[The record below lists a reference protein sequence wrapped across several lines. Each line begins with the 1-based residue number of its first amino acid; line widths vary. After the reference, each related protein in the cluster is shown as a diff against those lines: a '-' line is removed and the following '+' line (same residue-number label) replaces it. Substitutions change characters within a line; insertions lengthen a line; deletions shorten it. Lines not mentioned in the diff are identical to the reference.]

1 MRLQTSLLLT
11 TAALMVAATPAL
23 AASTSRVSGAD
34 QGPRGPIYA
43 GAVAPMNRTIETR
56 LLPQM
61 AVLLD
66 KLLAEKRDMT
76 LDGVKVFEADDKFLP
91 GKIAIGLAYLVVD
104 TPRTDPKFAKYLAA
118 YRQIADLT
126 VDDPNDTW
134 GIYYYCQALW
144 MLKEAGLLDQA
155 VSPET
160 QAKLKAKL
168 DWRRFVRTD
177 DLTLINLPNNYYGVA
192 FSVARLRYRLGWE
205 DASASE
211 ALLGRTLEHYRKYS
225 GEYGFADETDGEGR
239 FDRYSVLLIG
249 EISHR
254 LIEAGMPATPEVRAW
269 LRRSVDLMLPRLNLR
284 GEGFEYGRSIGTYG
298 ETAFLE
304 VLTAAAKLDVLTPKE
319 KTMAYAFSSR
329 VAARYMDFW
338 FDPKMGSVNM
348 WEHGRRTDN
357 YRGKHRILGENLSLG
372 RQYIYTSAIW
382 DELGFKDKAPDPGY
396 AAWLNTLPK
405 RSVTWFARGKNDR
418 LVITLRDSTGGKG
431 GRVIGLPIINGGET
445 QHMHTP
451 YYPIPFSPGMLQGV
465 ADAEFPQLLP
475 RITLADGAQL
485 APLAYAAHV
494 KIDERGART
503 IVTYDQDQLDRLGQR
518 APVAD
523 DRFSVKTT
531 YVLEPGRIHRTD
543 VFTPKGAVPVKAVD
557 LAFASF
563 SGKAV
568 TKGGATTFGTGDV
581 TGFTVEGLSCSTRPL
596 ADDKAYRAPT
606 GAMTALT
613 SCTGGAVE
621 GRPITVSW
629 TIAYK

>member
-1 MRLQTSLLLT
+1 MRLRAFLFL
-11 TAALMVAATPAL
+11 TAALAVATPAF
-23 AASTSRVSGAD
+23 A
-34 QGPRGPIYA
+34 QRGPIYA
-43 GAVAPMNRTIETR
+43 GAVAPMNQTVEKR
-56 LLPQM
+56 LLPQT
-61 AVLLD
+61 AVLLH

-91 GKIAIGLAYLVVD
+91 GKIAIGLAYLIVD
-104 TPRTDPKFAKYLAA
+104 TPRTDPKFAEYLAA
-118 YRQIADLT
+118 YRQIADMT

-134 GIYYYCQALW
+134 GIYYYCQALL
-144 MLKEAGLLDQA
+144 MLQQAELLDQA
-155 VSPET
+155 VSPEALT
-160 QAKLKAKL
+160 KLKAKL

-177 DLTLINLPNNYYGVA
+177 DLTLISLPNNYYGVA

-211 ALLGRTLEHYRKYS
+211 ALLGKTLDHYRKYS

-254 LIEAGMPATPEVRAW
+254 LIEAGMPATPEVRQW

-304 VLTAAAKLDVLTPKE
+304 VLTAAAKLDVLTPEE
-319 KTMAYAFSSR
+319 KAMGYAFSSR

-338 FDPKMGSVNM
+338 FDPKMGSVNL
-348 WEHGRRTDN
+348 WEHGRRTDA

-382 DELGFKDKAPDPGY
+382 NELGFKDKAPDPGY
-396 AAWLNTLPK
+396 AAWLDKLPK
-405 RSVTWFARGKNDR
+405 RTVTWFARGANDR
-418 LVITLRDSTGGKG
+418 LVVTVRDK
-431 GRVIGLPIINGGET
+431 GRVIGLPIINGGDG
-445 QHMHTP
+445 QHQNTP

-465 ADAEFPQLLP
+465 ADGSFPQLLP

-494 KIDERGART
+494 KIGEQGART
-503 IVTYDQDQLDRLGQR
+503 TITYDQDKLDRLGGK
-518 APVAD
+518 APVGD

-531 YVLEPGRIHRTD
+531 YVLEPGRIRRTD
-543 VFTPKGAVPVKAVD
+543 VFTPKPGVAVKAVD

-563 SGKAV
+563 SGKAT
-568 TKGGATTFGTGDV
+568 TKGGTTTFKTGDV
-581 TGFTVEGLSCSTRPL
+581 TSFKVEGLTCTTKAL
-596 ADDKAYRAPT
+596 NDNKAYRAPT

-613 SCTGGAVE
+613 SCSGAAAA
-621 GRPITVSW
+621 GPITVSW
-629 TIAYK
+629 TIAYR

>member
-1 MRLQTSLLLT
+1 MRLRTSLYLT
-11 TAALMVAATPAL
+11 TAALLVATASPAFAATPSKAP
-23 AASTSRVSGAD
+23 A
-34 QGPRGPIYA
+34 QGPRGPVYTS
-43 GAVAPMNRTIETR
+43 VAPMNRTVEAR
-56 LLPQM
+56 MLPQM
-61 AVLLD
+61 AVVLD

-76 LDGVKVFEADDKFLP
+76 FDGVKVFEADDKFLP

-104 TPRTDPKFAKYLAA
+104 TPRTDPKFAQYLAA

-126 VDDPNDTW
+126 VDDTNDTW
-134 GIYYYCQALW
+134 GVYYYCQALH
-144 MLKEAGLLDQA
+144 MLREAGLLDQA
-155 VSPET
+155 VSPQT
-160 QAKLKAKL
+160 LAKLKAKL

-211 ALLGRTLEHYRKYS
+211 ALLDRTLDHYRKYS

-269 LRRSVDLMLPRLNLR
+269 LRRSVDLMLPRLNPR

-304 VLTAAAKLDVLTPKE
+304 VLTAAAKLDVLTPEE

-348 WEHGRRTDN
+348 WEHGRRTDA
-357 YRGKHRILGENLSLG
+357 YRGKHRILGENLSLA

-396 AAWLNTLPK
+396 AAWLDKLPK
-405 RSVTWFARGKNDR
+405 RTVTWFARGENDR
-418 LVITLRDSTGGKG
+418 LVVTLRDR
-431 GRVIGLPIINGGET
+431 GRVIGLPIINGGEG
-445 QHMHTP
+445 QHMNTP

-465 ADAEFPQLLP
+465 ADGVFPQLLP

-494 KIDERGART
+494 RIDEQGART
-503 IVTYDQDQLDRLGQR
+503 VVTYDQDRLDRLGQK

-531 YVLEPGRIHRTD
+531 YVLEPGRIRRTD
-543 VFTPKGAVPVKAVD
+543 VFMPKAGVSVKAVD

-568 TKGGATTFGTGDV
+568 TKGGATTFGAGDV
-581 TGFTVEGLSCSTRPL
+581 TGFKVEGLNCSTRAL
-596 ADDKAYRAPT
+596 KDEKAYRAPT
-606 GAMTALT
+606 GAMTSLT
-613 SCTGGAVE
+613 SCTGGA
-621 GRPITVSW
+621 GQAGPITVSW
-629 TIAYK
+629 TISYK

>member
-1 MRLQTSLLLT
+1 MRLRTSLLP
-11 TAALMVAATPAL
+11 TAALCLAVAAPAF
-23 AASTSRVSGAD
+23 AAAPD
-34 QGPRGPIYA
+34 QGPRGPLYA
-43 GAVAPMNRTIETR
+43 GAVAPMNQTVETR
-56 LLPQM
+56 LLPQT
-61 AVLLD
+61 AVLLE

-104 TPRTDPKFAKYLAA
+104 TPRTDPNFARYLAA

-126 VDDPNDTW
+126 VDDINDTW
-134 GIYYYCQALW
+134 GVYYYCQALL
-144 MLKEAGLLDQA
+144 MLREAGVLDQA

-160 QAKLKAKL
+160 LARLKVKL
-168 DWRRFVRTD
+168 DWRRFVRES

-211 ALLGRTLEHYRKYS
+211 GLLGKTLDHYRKYS
-225 GEYGFADETDGEGR
+225 GDYGFADETDGDGR

-249 EISHR
+249 EIAHR
-254 LIEAGMPATPEVRAW
+254 LIEAGMPATPEVRQW

-284 GEGFEYGRSIGTYG
+284 GEGFEYGRSIGAYG

-304 VLTAAAKLDVLTPKE
+304 VLTAAAKLDVLTPEE

-338 FDPKMGSVNM
+338 FDPKMGSVDM
-348 WEHGRRTDN
+348 WEHGRRTDT

-382 DELGFKDKAPDPGY
+382 NELGFKDKALDPGY
-396 AAWLNTLPK
+396 AAWLDRLPK
-405 RSVTWFARGKNDR
+405 RTVTWFARGENDR
-418 LVITLRDSTGGKG
+418 LVVTIRDK
-431 GRVIGLPIINGGET
+431 GRVIGLPIINGGES
-445 QHMHTP
+445 QHMNTP

-465 ADAEFPQLLP
+465 ADGVFPQLLP

-494 KIDERGART
+494 KVAGKGART
-503 IVTYDQDQLDRLGQR
+503 VVTYDQDRLDRLGQK

-523 DRFSVKTT
+523 DRFSVRTT
-531 YVLEPGRIHRTD
+531 YVLEPGRIRRTD
-543 VFTPKGAVPVKAVD
+543 VFTPKAGVTVKAVD

-563 SGKAV
+563 STKAV
-568 TKGGATTFGTGDV
+568 TRGGETRFGAGEV
-581 TGFTVEGLSCSTRPL
+581 TGFDVQGLTCATRPL
-596 ADDKAYRAPT
+596 DDEQAYRSPT

-613 SCTGGAVE
+613 SCTGGAPA
-621 GRPITVSW
+621 GGPITVSW
-629 TIAYK
+629 TLTYR

>member
-1 MRLQTSLLLT
+1 MRLRTSLLP
-11 TAALMVAATPAL
+11 TAALCLAVAAPAF
-23 AASTSRVSGAD
+23 AAAPD
-34 QGPRGPIYA
+34 QGPRGPLYA
-43 GAVAPMNRTIETR
+43 GAVAPMNQTVETR
-56 LLPQM
+56 LLPQT
-61 AVLLD
+61 AVLLE

-104 TPRTDPKFAKYLAA
+104 TPRTDPNFDRYLAA

-126 VDDPNDTW
+126 VDDTNDTW
-134 GIYYYCQALW
+134 GVYYYCQALL
-144 MLKEAGLLDQA
+144 MLREAGVLDQA

-160 QAKLKAKL
+160 LARLKVKL
-168 DWRRFVRTD
+168 DWRRFVRES

-211 ALLGRTLEHYRKYS
+211 GLLGKTLDHYRKYS
-225 GEYGFADETDGEGR
+225 GEYGFADETDGDGR

-249 EISHR
+249 EIAHR
-254 LIEAGMPATPEVRAW
+254 LIEAGMPATPEVRQW

-284 GEGFEYGRSIGTYG
+284 GEGFEYGRSIGAYG

-304 VLTAAAKLDVLTPKE
+304 VLTAAAKLDVLTPEE

-338 FDPKMGSVNM
+338 FDPKMGSVDM
-348 WEHGRRTDN
+348 WEHGRRTDA

-382 DELGFKDKAPDPGY
+382 NELGFKDKAPDPGY
-396 AAWLNTLPK
+396 AAWLDRLPK
-405 RSVTWFARGKNDR
+405 RTVTWFARGQNDR
-418 LVITLRDSTGGKG
+418 LVVTIRDK
-431 GRVIGLPIINGGET
+431 GRVIGLPIINGGES
-445 QHMHTP
+445 QHMNTP

-465 ADAEFPQLLP
+465 ADGVFPQLLP
-475 RITLADGAQL
+475 RLTLADGAQL

-494 KIDERGART
+494 KVAGKGART
-503 IVTYDQDQLDRLGQR
+503 VVTYDQDRLDRLGQK

-523 DRFSVKTT
+523 DRFSVRTT
-531 YVLEPGRIHRTD
+531 YVLEPGRIRRTD
-543 VFTPKGAVPVKAVD
+543 VFTPKAGVTVKAVD

-563 SGKAV
+563 STKAV
-568 TKGGATTFGTGDV
+568 TRGGETRFGAGEV
-581 TGFTVEGLSCSTRPL
+581 TGFDVQGLTCATRPL
-596 ADDKAYRAPT
+596 DDEKAYRGPT

-613 SCTGGAVE
+613 SCTGGAPA
-621 GRPITVSW
+621 GGPITVSW
-629 TIAYK
+629 TLTYR

>member
-1 MRLQTSLLLT
+1 MRPHGLLFLT
-11 TAALMVAATPAL
+11 ALVATPVAA
-23 AASTSRVSGAD
+23 
-34 QGPRGPIYA
+34 QRGPLYA
-43 GAVAPMNRTIETR
+43 GAVAPMNQTVEQR
-56 LLPQM
+56 LLPQT
-61 AVLLD
+61 AVLLH

-76 LDGVKVFEADDKFLP
+76 LGGVKVFEADDKFLP
-91 GKIAIGLAYLVVD
+91 GKIAIGLAYLIVD
-104 TPRTDPKFAKYLAA
+104 TPRTDPKFAEYLAA
-118 YRQIADLT
+118 YRQIADMT
-126 VDDPNDTW
+126 VDDTNDTW
-134 GIYYYCQALW
+134 GIYYYCQALL

-155 VSPET
+155 VSP
-160 QAKLKAKL
+160 QALEKLKAKL

-211 ALLGRTLEHYRKYS
+211 ALLGKTLDHYRKYS

-254 LIEAGMPATPEVRAW
+254 LIEAGMPATPEVRQW

-304 VLTAAAKLDVLTPKE
+304 VLTAAAKLDVLTPQE

-338 FDPKMGSVNM
+338 FDPKMGSVNL
-348 WEHGRRTDN
+348 WDHGRRTDA

-382 DELGFKDKAPDPGY
+382 NALGFKDKAPDPGY
-396 AAWLNTLPK
+396 ATWLDKLPK
-405 RSVTWFARGKNDR
+405 RTVTWFARGKNDR
-418 LVITLRDSTGGKG
+418 LVVTIRDR
-431 GRVIGLPIINGGET
+431 GRVIGLPIINGGDG
-445 QHMHTP
+445 QHQNTP

-465 ADAEFPQLLP
+465 ADGAFPQLLP

-494 KIDERGART
+494 KVAEQGART
-503 IVTYDQDQLDRLGQR
+503 TVTYDQDQLDRLGGK

-531 YVLEPGRIHRTD
+531 YVLEPGRIRRTD
-543 VFTPKGAVPVKAVD
+543 VFTPKPGILGKDGAVKAVD

-563 SGKAV
+563 SGKAT
-568 TKGGATTFGTGDV
+568 TKGGATTFATGDV
-581 TGFTVEGLSCSTRPL
+581 TGFMVEGLNCSTRAL
-596 ADDKAYRAPT
+596 ADEKAYRSPT
-606 GAMTALT
+606 GAMTSLT
-613 SCTGGAVE
+613 SCTDAAGTSG
-621 GRPITVSW
+621 PITISW
-629 TIAYK
+629 TISYK

>member
-1 MRLQTSLLLT
+1 MRLRTFLFL
-11 TAALMVAATPAL
+11 TAAIAAATPV
-23 AASTSRVSGAD
+23 AA
-34 QGPRGPIYA
+34 QRGPIYA
-43 GAVAPMNRTIETR
+43 GAVAPMNQTVEKR
-56 LLPQM
+56 LLPQT
-61 AVLLD
+61 AVLLH

-91 GKIAIGLAYLVVD
+91 GKIAIGLAYLIVD
-104 TPRTDPKFAKYLAA
+104 TPRTDPKFAEYVAA
-118 YRQIADLT
+118 YRQIADMT

-134 GIYYYCQALW
+134 GIYYYCQALL
-144 MLKEAGLLDQA
+144 MLQEAGLLEQA
-155 VSPET
+155 VSP
-160 QAKLKAKL
+160 QARAKLKAKL

-211 ALLGRTLEHYRKYS
+211 ALLGKTLEHYRKYS

-254 LIEAGMPATPEVRAW
+254 LIEAGMPATPEVRQW

-304 VLTAAAKLDVLTPKE
+304 VLTAAAKLDVLTPEE
-319 KTMAYAFSSR
+319 KTMGYAFSSR

-338 FDPKMGSVNM
+338 FDPKMGSVNL
-348 WEHGRRTDN
+348 WEHGRRTDA

-382 DELGFKDKAPDPGY
+382 NELGFKDKTPDPGY
-396 AAWLNTLPK
+396 AAWLNKLPK
-405 RSVTWFARGKNDR
+405 RTVTWFARGANDR
-418 LVITLRDSTGGKG
+418 LVVTIRDK
-431 GRVIGLPIINGGET
+431 GRVIGLPIINGGDG
-445 QHMHTP
+445 QHQNTP

-465 ADAEFPQLLP
+465 ADATFPQLLP

-494 KIDERGART
+494 KIAEQGART
-503 IVTYDQDQLDRLGQR
+503 TVTYDQDKLDRLGGK

-523 DRFSVKTT
+523 DRFSAKTT
-531 YVLEPGRIHRTD
+531 YVLEPGRIRRTD
-543 VFTPKGAVPVKAVD
+543 VFTPKPGVAVKAVD

-563 SGKAV
+563 SGKAT
-568 TKGGATTFGTGDV
+568 TKGGVTTFGTGDV
-581 TGFTVEGLSCSTRPL
+581 TGFKVEGLTCSTRSL
-596 ADDKAYRAPT
+596 ADEKAYRAPT

-613 SCTGGAVE
+613 SCTGAAGAT
-621 GRPITVSW
+621 GPITVSW
-629 TIAYK
+629 AIAYR